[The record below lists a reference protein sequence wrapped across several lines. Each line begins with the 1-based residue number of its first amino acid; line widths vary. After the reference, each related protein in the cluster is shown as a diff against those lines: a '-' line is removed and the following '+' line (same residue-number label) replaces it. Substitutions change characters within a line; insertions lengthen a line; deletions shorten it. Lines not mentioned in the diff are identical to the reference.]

1 MRTRDAD
8 KEKLVISKAIEQI
21 VQDGFQGFS
30 MNKLAKACNISVATL
45 YIYYQDKDDLIM
57 KIGEEIGVDF
67 FASTVKDFSPEMPF
81 EEGLWKQWQN
91 RAAFALEFPLQVAC
105 FEVIKH
111 SPYRDQIMQSGLLAD
126 FKVMMRQ
133 FIDNALN
140 NKQLVPMSFEVFWS
154 VAYGP
159 LYTLLNFHREGKS
172 MGGKTFTLTPNM
184 MEEAFKATIKAL
196 KP

>member
-1 MRTRDAD
+1 MRTRDTD
-8 KEKLVISKAIEQI
+8 KEKLVTQKAIEQI

-45 YIYYQDKDDLIM
+45 YIYYKDKDDLIE
-57 KIGEEIGVDF
+57 KIGFEIGSRF
-67 FASTVKDFSPEMPF
+67 FSSTVKDFSPDMPF

-91 RAAFALEFPLQVAC
+91 RAAFAMANPLEVAC
-105 FEVIKH
+105 LEVIKH
-111 SPYRDQIMQSGLLAD
+111 SPHRDRIMASDKLSD
-126 FKVMMRQ
+126 FKEIMKR
-133 FIDNALN
+133 FITNALN
-140 NKQLVPMSFEVFWS
+140 NNELVPMSFEVFWS

-172 MGGKTFTLTPNM
+172 MGGKPFSLTAAM
-184 MEEAFKATIKAL
+184 MEEAFKASVKAL

>member
-1 MRTRDAD
+1 MRTRDTD
-8 KEKLVISKAIEQI
+8 KEKLVIAKAIEQI

-172 MGGKTFTLTPNM
+172 MGGKTFTLTPDM
-184 MEEAFKATIKAL
+184 MEEAFNATIKAL

>member
-126 FKVMMRQ
+126 FKVMMRK

-172 MGGKTFTLTPNM
+172 MGGKTFTLTPDM
-184 MEEAFKATIKAL
+184 MEEAFKATVKAL

>member
-8 KEKLVISKAIEQI
+8 KEKLVIEKAIEQI

-45 YIYYQDKDDLIM
+45 YIYYQDKDDLIK
-57 KIGEEIGVDF
+57 KIGSEIGRNF
-67 FASTVKDFSPEMPF
+67 FSRTIRDFSPEMSF
-81 EEGLWKQWQN
+81 AEGLWKQWEN
-91 RAAFALEFPLQVAC
+91 RAAFAVENPSEVAC

-111 SPYRDQIMQSGLLAD
+111 SPHGESILQTVLLAE
-126 FKVMMRQ
+126 FKDKMTK
-133 FIDNALN
+133 FFENAVRN
-140 NKQLVPMSFEVFWS
+140 NELVPLPLNVFWS

-159 LYTLLNFHREGKS
+159 LYALLRFHREGKS
-172 MGGKTFTLTPNM
+172 LDGKPFSLTKEI
-184 MEEAFKATIKAL
+184 MEEAFKLTLKAL